1 MRDLLDFKTKKDRDD
16 FLIAIAVIGL
26 FFSFF
31 YGFLSCDGDTIIPEE
46 VAAVV
51 APAVVV
57 EDRDEDGV
65 PDTTDDCPDVA
76 GVALNAGCPA
86 DADGDGIYDA
96 DDKCPNIAGSI
107 NHDGCPLDSDGDGV
121 PDNKDNCPELIGTTA
136 NGCPPD
142 ADGDGVFDV
151 NDKCPNR
158 TGLAK
163 NDGCPEVKL
172 EEAERTLLA
181 TAMQNVEFVT
191 GSSDLKPTSQ
201 AVLNQ
206 IANLM
211 TKYRSY
217 KLDIDGHTDNRG
229 DAAMNVQLSQSR
241 AQACYNYLL
250 NAGIA
255 KNRISF
261 RGFGANKPI
270 DSNDTP
276 DGRKRNRRVE
286 FNLHY

>member
-16 FLIAIAVIGL
+16 FLIALAVIGL

-51 APAVVV
+51 APVIPD
-57 EDRDEDGV
+57 DRDEDGI
-65 PDTTDDCPDVA
+65 PDKTDKCPDLA
-76 GVALNAGCPA
+76 GIVLNEGCPA
-86 DADGDGIYDA
+86 DADADGIYDGE
-96 DDKCPNIAGSI
+96 DKCPNLVGPLS
-107 NHDGCPLDSDGDGV
+107 NDGCPLDGDDDGIFDKE
-121 PDNKDNCPELIGTTA
+121 DACPELMGVA
-136 NGCPPD
+136 ENNGCPPD
-142 ADGDGVFDV
+142 ADGDGVYDV
-151 NDKCPNR
+151 NDKCPEKA
-158 TGLAK
+158 GKAE
-163 NDGCPEVKL
+163 NDGCPEIKL

-191 GSSDLKPTSQ
+191 GSADLKPTSQ

-229 DAAMNVQLSQSR
+229 DAAMNLQLSQSR

-261 RGFGANKPI
+261 RGFGANKPL
-270 DSNDTP
+270 DSNDTAQ
-276 DGRKRNRRVE
+276 GRKRNRRVE